1 MARTLF
7 ARGARGVHVQ
17 RAQQRLQELRM
28 PLDSADGM
36 FGGNTE
42 SALKQFQQM
51 NALPVTGQIDFD
63 LWPRLTGDAEPTL
76 EERALQLT
84 AAIEGHG
91 YTLAV
96 GNFDGAGLTWGIIGF
111 TVMAGQVQGI
121 LDAVATEHPGMIRA
135 TFVDLTADL
144 ERLRKM
150 SVAKQIDFLDG
161 ISVPPGKHRLVDPWR
176 IAFDRLGAMRE
187 VQEIQRRFAF
197 QRYMEPAKQTF
208 RKLGLTTELG
218 LALCFDIHV
227 QNGSIKSSAMTAI
240 NAAGARTEAALR
252 VAIANAV
259 ADQSREKYREDVR
272 SRKLA
277 IATGRGVVHGMTLDL
292 ANWGLADVPA

>member
-7 ARGARGVHVQ
+7 ARGARGVLVQ

-28 PLDSADGM
+28 PLDAADGL

-42 SALKQFQQM
+42 SALKQFQKM
-51 NALPVTGQIDFD
+51 NGLPVTGSIDFD
-63 LWPRLTGDAEPTL
+63 LWPRLTGDPLPTI

-111 TVMAGQVQGI
+111 TVMAGQVQAI
-121 LDAVATEHPGMIRA
+121 LDTVATEHPGMIRA
-135 TFVDLTADL
+135 TFVDMTREL
-144 ERLRKM
+144 ERLRKL
-150 SVAKQIDFLDG
+150 SVAQQIAFLDG
-161 ISVPPGKHRLVDPWR
+161 ISIPPGKHRLADPWR
-176 IAFDRLGAMRE
+176 IAFERLGGMPE

-197 QRYMEPAKQTF
+197 KRYMDPARQTF
-208 RKLGLTTELG
+208 KKLGLRSELG

-227 QNGSIKSSAMTAI
+227 QNGSIKPAAMAAI
-240 NAAGARTEAALR
+240 NASGARSEPTLR
-252 VAIANAV
+252 TVIANAV
-259 ADQSREKYREDVR
+259 ADQSREQFREDVR

-277 IATGRGVVHGMTLDL
+277 IATGSGVVHGMKLDL
-292 ANWGLADVPA
+292 ENWGLADVPA

>member
-28 PLDSADGM
+28 PLDSADGL

-42 SALKQFQQM
+42 SALKQFQKL
-51 NALPVTGQIDFD
+51 NGLPVTGNIDFD
-63 LWPRLTGDAEPTL
+63 LWPRLTGESVPTV

-111 TVMAGQVQGI
+111 TVMAGQVQAI
-121 LDAVATEHPGMIRA
+121 LDTVATEHPGMIRA
-135 TFVDLTADL
+135 TFVDLTRDL

-150 SVAKQIDFLDG
+150 SVKQQTEFLDS
-161 ISVPPGKHRLVDPWR
+161 ISIPPGKHRLADPWR
-176 IAFDRLGAMRE
+176 IAFDRLGGMPE

-197 QRYMEPAKQTF
+197 KRYMDPAKKTF
-208 RKLGLTTELG
+208 RQLGLTSELG

-227 QNGSIKSSAMTAI
+227 QNGSIKPAAMAAI
-240 NAAGARTEAALR
+240 NASGARGEPALR
-252 VAIANAV
+252 AAIANAV
-259 ADQSREKYREDVR
+259 ADQSREQYREDVR
-272 SRKLA
+272 SRKMA
-277 IATGRGVVHGMTLDL
+277 IATGKGTVHGMKLDL
-292 ANWGLADVPA
+292 ADWGLADVAA

>member
-7 ARGARGVHVQ
+7 GRGARGVLVQ

-28 PLDSADGM
+28 PLDSADGL

-42 SALKQFQQM
+42 SALKQFQKL
-51 NALPVTGQIDFD
+51 NGFPVTGNIDFD
-63 LWPRLTGDAEPTL
+63 LWPRLTGDALPSV

-111 TVMAGQVQGI
+111 TLMAGQVQAI
-121 LDAVATEHPGMIRA
+121 LDTVATEHPGMIRA
-135 TFVDLTADL
+135 TFVDLTRDL
-144 ERLRKM
+144 ERLRKQ
-150 SVAKQIDFLDG
+150 SVAQQTAFFDA
-161 ISVPPGKHRLVDPWR
+161 ISIPPGKHRLADPWR
-176 IAFDRLGAMRE
+176 IAFERLGGMPE

-197 QRYMEPAKQTF
+197 KRYMDPAKKTF
-208 RKLGLTTELG
+208 KQLGLTTELG

-227 QNGSIKSSAMTAI
+227 QNGSIKPAAMAAI
-240 NAAGARTEAALR
+240 KASGARSEPALR
-252 VAIANAV
+252 SAIANAV
-259 ADQSREKYREDVR
+259 ADQSLPQFREDVR

-277 IATGRGVVHGMTLDL
+277 IATGAGTVHGMKLSL
-292 ANWGLADVPA
+292 ADWGLADVAA

>member
-28 PLDSADGM
+28 PLDSADGN

-42 SALKQFQQM
+42 SAVKQFQLL
-51 NALPVTGQIDFD
+51 NALPVTGLVDFD
-63 LWPRLTGDAEPTL
+63 LWPRLTGDAAPTI

-150 SVAKQIDFLDG
+150 TVAKQTAFLDS

-208 RKLGLTTELG
+208 RKLGLTSELG

-227 QNGSIKSSAMTAI
+227 QNGSIKSSAMAAI
-240 NAAGARTEAALR
+240 NAARARTEPALR

-259 ADQSREKYREDVR
+259 ADQSREKFREDVR
-272 SRKLA
+272 RRKLA
-277 IATGRGVVHGMTLDL
+277 IATGRGVVHGMALDL
-292 ANWGLADVPA
+292 ANWGLADVPV